1 MPATVTAAC
10 RVLLDH
16 LPRIHTVDVV
26 GAEYADVIG
35 PLVVQ
40 QVEVLEDRLR
50 SRRTTVGLQ
59 ALRRHGHHVVAEQ
72 RREPP
77 RRRDVTVER
86 MALYCVSTTI
96 LK

>member
-1 MPATVTAAC
+1 
-10 RVLLDH
+10 
-16 LPRIHTVDVV
+16 
-26 GAEYADVIG
+26 
-35 PLVVQ
+35 
-40 QVEVLEDRLR
+40 
-50 SRRTTVGLQ
+50 VGLQ